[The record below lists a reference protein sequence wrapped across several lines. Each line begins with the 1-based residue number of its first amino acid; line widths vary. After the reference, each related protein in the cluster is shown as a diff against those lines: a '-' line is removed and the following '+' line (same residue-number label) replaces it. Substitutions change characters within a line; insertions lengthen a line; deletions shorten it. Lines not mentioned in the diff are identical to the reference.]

1 MRFAVAEWRARG
13 KAPRSVAPP
22 AVSRNS
28 FVNDYFSSRRSLIDS
43 YLGGLRT
50 NAPAPLDAPL
60 DRALRSAGKRVR
72 GVLTI
77 AAGEAV
83 GAKPERLV
91 AAAAAMEMIHASSLI
106 LDDLPAMDDALLRRG
121 APTLHREFGE
131 DLAILSAVALLNH
144 AYGLVAQNHADC
156 SPRRWPML
164 QVLQR
169 VVDAVGWDGTIA
181 GEAVDLHSEGSKL
194 DFDTLEFIHSRKT
207 GALFVAAAAV
217 GGMLAN
223 IHPAPLQRV
232 EVFAKN
238 LGLAFQI
245 TDDVL
250 DVTSS
255 PETLG
260 KDVGKDAQR
269 LTFVKLAGVDGA
281 RKLSVE
287 LVETSLAA
295 IEPLGAS
302 AKPLRD
308 LAVLVRDRVR

>member
-1 MRFAVAEWRARG
+1 M
-13 KAPRSVAPP
+13 
-22 AVSRNS
+22 
-28 FVNDYFSSRRSLIDS
+28 NDYFSSRRTLVDRF
-43 YLGGLRT
+43 LAELRP
-50 NAPAPLDAPL
+50 NAPAALEAPL
-60 DRALRSAGKRVR
+60 RRALASAGKRVR
-72 GVLTI
+72 GVL
-77 AAGEAV
+77 AMAVGESV
-83 GAKPERLV
+83 GAKPERLLRV
-91 AAAAAMEMIHASSLI
+91 AAAMEMIHASSLI

-121 APTLHREFGE
+121 EPTLHRQFGE

-144 AYGLVAQNHADC
+144 AYGLIAQNHADC
-156 SPRRWPML
+156 SPRRWPL
-164 QVLQR
+164 HQVLQR

-223 IHPAPLQRV
+223 IHPAPLQRI

-250 DVTSS
+250 DVTAT

-260 KDVGKDAQR
+260 KDTGKDEQR

-281 RKLSVE
+281 RKLSEE

-295 IEPLGAS
+295 IEPLGAP

-308 LAVLVRDRVR
+308 LAVMVRDRVR

>member
-1 MRFAVAEWRARG
+1 M
-13 KAPRSVAPP
+13 SD
-22 AVSRNS
+22 
-28 FVNDYFSSRRSLIDS
+28 DYFSARRALIDD
-43 YLGGLRT
+43 YLRALSSRT
-50 NAPAPLDAPL
+50 AAPAPLAAPL
-60 DRALRSAGKRVR
+60 SRALGAAGKRVR

-77 AAGEAV
+77 AVGEAF
-83 GAKPERLV
+83 GARAEKLV
-91 AAAAAMEMIHASSLI
+91 PAAAALEMIHSSSLI
-106 LDDLPAMDDALLRRG
+106 LDDLPSMDDALLRRG

-131 DLAILSAVALLNH
+131 DLAILASVALLNH
-144 AYGLVAQNHADC
+144 SYGLIAQSHADL
-156 SPRRWPML
+156 SPRRWPMQ

-181 GEAVDLHSEGSKL
+181 GESVDLHSEGSRL

-217 GGMLAN
+217 GAMLAN
-223 IHPAPLQRV
+223 VHPAPLQRI

-250 DVTSS
+250 DVTSA
-255 PETLG
+255 PEVLG
-260 KDVGKDAQR
+260 KDVGKDEQR

-281 RKLSVE
+281 RKLSEE
-287 LVETSLAA
+287 LVETSLTA
-295 IEPLGAS
+295 IESLGNA
-302 AKPLRD
+302 ARPLRD